1 MFGLITGSVAVI
13 SGLGIMGAMHHI
25 NKKLD
30 KEDSELAKEHKL
42 SAKAGL
48 IGVAIGAVLI
58 GVSCVYAQDI
68 GEAVVLRNFGGSLA
82 GHTVE
87 AGFHVKAPWQDVTAW
102 DIRNRLI
109 NLYRD
114 NEYAYDNGSY
124 SGSTVTINDSS
135 GTKADVD
142 VQVIYSINPDMVEQL
157 YAEYGTQEAYVSS
170 YVSNDVRQT
179 VRDSAGNFTTLE
191 LLTNRDEFAKAIQ
204 DTLSDRWTDS
214 GVIVE
219 SVQVQDVRYDQS
231 ITDAYAK
238 AQSAQVAQQ
247 EAQNRQETAKV
258 EAETKKI
265 EAQGEADSNAILTQS
280 LTPEVLQQRY
290 IDALKEIGKSGNL
303 VVVPEGSQPIVGSNV
318 NATDNN

>member
-1 MFGLITGSVAVI
+1 MFGLIVGSVAVVA
-13 SGLGIMGAMHHI
+13 GLGTMGVIHHM
-25 NKKLD
+25 NKKID
-30 KEDSELAKEHKL
+30 NNGSEYAKKHKV
-42 SAKAGL
+42 SPMVGM
-48 IGVAIGAVLI
+48 IGVALGVVLI

-68 GEAVVLRNFGGSLA
+68 GEAVILRNFGGSLA

-87 AGFHVKAPWQDVTAW
+87 AGFHVKTPWQDVTAW

-142 VQVIYSINPDMVEQL
+142 VQVIYSINPDMVERL

-204 DTLSDRWTDS
+204 DTLSDRWEDS

-247 EAQNRQETAKV
+247 EAQNEQETAKV
-258 EAETKKI
+258 KAETKKI
-265 EAQGEADSNAILTQS
+265 EAQGEADANAVLTQS

-318 NATDNN
+318 NATGNN